1 MVAQADAVMATLDET
16 QAAIERV
23 SGAPVGTVRL
33 AVFETFAAALLPEV
47 VKRVRDLHPEV
58 TIRTTQL
65 EPEEALDELLKGSC
79 DLALVIDYPHAP
91 SPRPRGIE
99 WRALRQEPFRLVVP
113 ADDPLV
119 GPVELAS
126 VATRPF
132 ISGPIDTSCGTCT
145 INACR
150 DSGFEPDIHHE
161 ISQTLAALRAVEA
174 GAGVT
179 LLPDMALVD
188 APEGVKLLDLAR
200 PLERTI
206 ELAARP
212 VTMQRPAA
220 QAVADAIDAVM
231 DSPSLRV
238 A

>member
-1 MVAQADAVMATLDET
+1 
-16 QAAIERV
+16 
-23 SGAPVGTVRL
+23 
-33 AVFETFAAALLPEV
+33 
-47 VKRVRDLHPEV
+47 
-58 TIRTTQL
+58 
-65 EPEEALDELLKGSC
+65 
-79 DLALVIDYPHAP
+79 
-91 SPRPRGIE
+91 
-99 WRALRQEPFRLVVP
+99 
-113 ADDPLV
+113 
-119 GPVELAS
+119 VELAS